1 MVEYGFGRK
10 FMTLTILILE
20 FSFIFLKF
28 ITYLRVAS
36 QNFME
41 NHQINVILLYFK
53 QILDNHLLNITY
65 LHTTCTVFLNM

>member
-28 ITYLRVAS
+28 ITYLRATS